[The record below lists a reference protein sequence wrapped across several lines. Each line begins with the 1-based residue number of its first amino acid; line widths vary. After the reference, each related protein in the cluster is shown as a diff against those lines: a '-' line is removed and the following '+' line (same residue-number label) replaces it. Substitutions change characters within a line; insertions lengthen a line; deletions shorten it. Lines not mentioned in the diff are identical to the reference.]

1 MKFNPDQHHRRS
13 IRLRNYDYAQVGAY
27 FVTLCTQGRVCLF
40 GEVVNGQMKLNH
52 AGNMVKEWWLELE
65 VGIREQISIHDM
77 DEYVVMPNHFH
88 GIVVLVGAA
97 LCGRPR
103 QPHCGASED
112 GAGHPHRGAP
122 TLGNIMDWFKTMT
135 TNEYIRGV
143 KQSGWVPFPG
153 RLWQRNYYEHVIRN
167 EDDLAHIRQY
177 ILDNPLK
184 WPEDAENPRN
194 VHQPTP

>member
-40 GEVVNGQMKLNH
+40 GEVVSGQMRLNEY
-52 AGNMVKEWWLELE
+52 GLVLEAAWTNTRILRPQ
-65 VGIREQISIHDM
+65 VQL

-88 GIVVLVGAA
+88 GILAIFDMGRGVLQYAPTARRVPTFGSPSQTVGAIVRGFKSA
-97 LCGRPR
+97 TTKHINEMRHTP
-103 QPHCGASED
+103 
-112 GAGHPHRGAP
+112 GAP
-122 TLGNIMDWFKTMT
+122 
-135 TNEYIRGV
+135 V
-143 KQSGWVPFPG
+143 
-153 RLWQRNYYEHVIRN
+153 WQRNYYEHIIRN